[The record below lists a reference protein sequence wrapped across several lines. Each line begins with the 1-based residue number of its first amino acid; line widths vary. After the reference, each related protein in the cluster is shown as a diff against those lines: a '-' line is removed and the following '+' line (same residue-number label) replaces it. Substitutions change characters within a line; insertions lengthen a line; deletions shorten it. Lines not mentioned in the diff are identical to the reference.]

1 MTQRHIKQFLLG
13 CMLTGVGLVTTC
25 WMAYDAHAR
34 HKETAAVRG
43 H

>member
-13 CMLTGVGLVTTC
+13 CMLTGVGLVATG
-25 WMAYDAHAR
+25 WMAYDAQAR
-34 HKETAAVRG
+34 HTGTAALRG